1 MINIKAR
8 WLISAAAF
16 VAAASLAGC
25 NSGNGGNVPPPPVMP
40 PPPAQTVDFSAF
52 SEKAF
57 AANANSTPVSLDG
70 VTFTFDV
77 NNDPGAF
84 DTLIMSGTFQ

>member
-1 MINIKAR
+1 MININAR
-8 WLISAAAF
+8 WRISAAAF

-25 NSGNGGNVPPPPVMP
+25 NSGSGGIVPPSTVAP
-40 PPPAQTVDFSAF
+40 PPPAQSTDFSVFA
-52 SEKAF
+52 EKAF

-84 DTLIMSGTFQ
+84 DTLIASGTFQ